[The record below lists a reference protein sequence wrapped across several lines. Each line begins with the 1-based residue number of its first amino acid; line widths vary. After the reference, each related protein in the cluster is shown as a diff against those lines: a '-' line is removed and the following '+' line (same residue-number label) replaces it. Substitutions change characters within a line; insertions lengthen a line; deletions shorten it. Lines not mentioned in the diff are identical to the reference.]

1 MSTEAEAAKHEEKI
15 LSSNPRDS
23 YNDDKETK
31 PHPDDTKLDKH
42 GLPLV
47 PQPSDNEDD
56 PLVTSP
62 EIDSHSRTLM
72 EA

>member
-1 MSTEAEAAKHEEKI
+1 MKADAAKHAETV
-15 LSSNPRDS
+15 LSSNPRD

-31 PHPDDTKLDKH
+31 PHPDETKLDKH

-56 PLVTSP
+56 PLVQ
-62 EIDSHSRTLM
+62 SHTHHLMKSRLTKT
-72 EA
+72 